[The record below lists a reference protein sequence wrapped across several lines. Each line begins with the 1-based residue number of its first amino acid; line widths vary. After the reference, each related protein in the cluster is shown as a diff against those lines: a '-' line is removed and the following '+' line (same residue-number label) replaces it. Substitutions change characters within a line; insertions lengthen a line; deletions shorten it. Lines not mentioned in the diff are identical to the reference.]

1 MARTTRKKPAN
12 KEGKEYMLQDNMT
25 KPPLEWV
32 DIQTLWNDHRDW
44 LHAYIT
50 EMYKNYFMYAQD
62 RKSQLEKDK
71 ESWRSNLKSP
81 LTNMFTSWIYNML
94 QDSDLRFVCSSTK
107 QDKRKAAQNIL
118 DIVWYCMEQADFNEA
133 LWSAI
138 FDQCLLGWGIFK
150 TSYMYYE
157 DEFEYINLNG
167 QKVKWKSVED
177 YTTVRYVSPYNLFTL
192 ASTNRGNNRMMFERR
207 LIPSKYVRREY
218 SKFNLEPK
226 LQEIEKDGVR
236 LDEKDYEAIKINMP
250 FFNTAEGRDITKDD
264 TYNTKD
270 KMFEVI
276 EWHTEKTISIWI
288 NGIYHWTFEQL
299 WPGLWMKYHFLS
311 FKKNP
316 GTWKWIWVGY
326 IVKPIQEAYDEIL
339 NLRLDNV
346 KLAMNKMFFME
357 ASSSLFGQTPVMK
370 IKPGAIYKVRDI
382 DALKEIEVSEVKTS
396 AYTELDTMFQMVQGL
411 TGVGASV
418 IWMQQKV
425 ERTATW
431 AEMIKN
437 AADAQTKQPTRS
449 IVEEMG
455 KLAKEIATLCLTY
468 MSKDTIRKICWED
481 EEFSQLSL
489 EDLVNGFDFEFEMTS
504 NGTLTKSIQNEQLM
518 QLLDKQDKT
527 IDINWRQVLDVREIV
542 GKLVETMNIG
552 IDWILSEEEA
562 EQAQKRYNE
571 VQAQQQQELQ
581 AAQWQAQ
588 WAAADVQQAMGGEG
602 SSVAWQPGAGTPVE
616 MMPNPEGINAPQA

>member
-1 MARTTRKKPAN
+1 MVEKKIKKPAN
-12 KEGKEYMLQDNMT
+12 KEGKEYTLQDNLT
-25 KPPLEWV
+25 KPPLQRE
-32 DIQTLWNDHRDW
+32 DIQTLWNDHKDW

-62 RKSQLEKDK
+62 RKAQLEKDK
-71 ESWRSNLKSP
+71 ETWRSNLKSP

-94 QDSDLRFVCSSTK
+94 QDSDLRFVCTNPK
-107 QDKRKAAQNIL
+107 WDKKREAQDIL
-118 DIVWYCMEQADFNEA
+118 EIVGYCMEQSDFNEA

-138 FDQCLLGWGIFK
+138 FDQCLLWRWIFK

-157 DEFEYINLNG
+157 DEFEYMTTD
-167 QKVKWKSVED
+167 WKKQTSKTTDD
-177 YTTVRYVSPYNLFTL
+177 YVTVRYVSPYNLFTM
-192 ASTNRGNNRMMFERR
+192 SSSNKTNNRMMFERR

-218 SKFNLEPK
+218 GKFGIEPK
-226 LQEIEKDGVR
+226 LQEIEKNWTR
-236 LDEKDYEAIKINMP
+236 LDNMDYEAIKINMP
-250 FFNTAEGRDITKDD
+250 FYNTAEGRDITHDD

-276 EWHTEKTISIWI
+276 EGHTEKTVSIWI
-288 NGIYHWTFEQL
+288 NWIYHGTFEQL
-299 WPGLWMKYHFLS
+299 WPKLWMKYHFLS

-316 GTWKWIWVGY
+316 WTWKGIGVGY

-370 IKPGAIYKVRDI
+370 IRPWAIYKVRDL

-396 AYTELDTMFQMVQGL
+396 AYTELDTMFQMVQWL
-411 TGVGASV
+411 TWVWASV

-425 ERTATW
+425 ERTATG

-455 KLAKEIATLCLTY
+455 KLAKEIAVLALTY
-468 MSKDTIRKICWED
+468 MSKDTIKKICGDD
-481 EEFSQLSL
+481 EKFSQLSL
-489 EDLVNGFDFEFEMTS
+489 DDLVNWFGFDFDMTS

-527 IDINWRQVLDVREIV
+527 LDINGTQVLNIREIV
-542 GKLVETMNIG
+542 GKLVETMWL
-552 IDWILSEEEA
+552 WIEWVLNEEEA
-562 EQAQKRYNE
+562 QKAQDSY
-571 VQAQQQQELQ
+571 QQHAAQLQQELAARGQQQWGEEQ
-581 AAQWQAQ
+581 AP
-588 WAAADVQQAMGGEG
+588 
-602 SSVAWQPGAGTPVE
+602 SVAGMAWAWTPVE
-616 MMPNPEGINAPQA
+616 LMPNPNWETTPQQ

>member
-1 MARTTRKKPAN
+1 MAEKKFKKPAN
-12 KEGKEYMLQDNMT
+12 KEGKEYMLQDNLV
-25 KPPLEWV
+25 KPPLEWE

-50 EMYKNYFMYAQD
+50 EMYKNYFMYSQD
-62 RKSQLEKDK
+62 RKAQLERDK
-71 ESWRSNLKSP
+71 ETWRSNLKSP

-94 QDSDLRFVCSSTK
+94 QDSDLRFVCSNPKGDKK
-107 QDKRKAAQNIL
+107 QAALDIL
-118 DIVWYCMEQADFNEA
+118 EIVWYCMEKADFNDA

-157 DEFEYINLNG
+157 DEFEYMTLD
-167 QKVKWKSVED
+167 WKKETSKLIDD
-177 YTTVRYVSPYNLFTL
+177 YVTVRYVSPYNLFTM
-192 ASTNRGNNRMMFERR
+192 SSSNKTNNRMMFERR
-207 LIPSKYVRREY
+207 LIPAKYVRREY
-218 SKFNLEPK
+218 GKFQLEPNLK
-226 LQEIEKDGVR
+226 EIEEKGTR
-236 LDEKDYEAIKINMP
+236 LDNMDYEAIKTNMP
-250 FFNTAEGRDITKDD
+250 FFNTAEWRDITHDD

-270 KMFEVI
+270 KMFEVV

-288 NGIYHWTFEQL
+288 NGIYHGTYEQL
-299 WPGLWMKYHFLS
+299 WPKLWMKYHFLS

-316 GTWKWIWVGY
+316 WTWKGIGVGY

-370 IKPGAIYKVRDI
+370 IKPWAIYKVRDL

-396 AYTELDTMFQMVQGL
+396 AYTELDTMFQMVQWL

-425 ERTATW
+425 ERTATG

-455 KLAKEIATLCLTY
+455 KLAKEIAVLALTY
-468 MSKDTIRKICWED
+468 MSKDTIKKICWD
-481 EEFSQLSL
+481 NEEFSQLSL
-489 EDLVNGFDFEFEMTS
+489 DDLVNGFDFDFDMTS

-518 QLLDKQDKT
+518 QLLDKQDRT
-527 IDINWRQVLDVREIV
+527 LDINGRQVLDVRTIV
-542 GKLVETMNIG
+542 GKLVETMNLW
-552 IDWILSEEEA
+552 IDGILSDEEA
-562 EQAQKRYNE
+562 DKAQQRFAE

-581 AAQWQAQ
+581 ARAQEQGWGQSQ
-588 WAAADVQQAMGGEG
+588 
-602 SSVAWQPGAGTPVE
+602 SVAWMPWAGTPVE
-616 MMPNPEGINAPQA
+616 LMPNPNWETTPQQ

>member
-1 MARTTRKKPAN
+1 MAEKKFKKPAN
-12 KEGKEYMLQDNMT
+12 KEGKEYTLQDNLT
-25 KPPLEWV
+25 KPPLQRE
-32 DIQTLWNDHRDW
+32 DIQTLWNDHKDW

-62 RKSQLEKDK
+62 RKAQLEKDK
-71 ESWRSNLKSP
+71 ETWRSNLKSP

-94 QDSDLRFVCSSTK
+94 QDSDLRFVCTNPK
-107 QDKRKAAQNIL
+107 WDKKREAQDIL
-118 DIVWYCMEQADFNEA
+118 EIVWYCMEQSDFNEA
-133 LWSAI
+133 LRSAI

-150 TSYMYYE
+150 TAYLYYE
-157 DEFEYINLNG
+157 DEYEYMTTD
-167 QKVKWKSVED
+167 WKKQTSQTVDD
-177 YTTVRYVSPYNLFTL
+177 YVTVRYVSPYNLFTMSSSNKL
-192 ASTNRGNNRMMFERR
+192 NNRMMFERR

-218 SKFNLEPK
+218 GKFGIEPK
-226 LQEIEKDGVR
+226 LQEIEKNWTR
-236 LDEKDYEAIKINMP
+236 LDNMDYEAIKINMP
-250 FFNTAEGRDITKDD
+250 FYNTAEGRDITHDD

-276 EWHTEKTISIWI
+276 EGHTEKTVSIWI
-288 NGIYHWTFEQL
+288 NWIYHGTFEQL
-299 WPGLWMKYHFLS
+299 WPKLWMKYHFLS

-316 GTWKWIWVGY
+316 WTWKGIGVGY

-370 IKPGAIYKVRDI
+370 IRPWAIYKVRDL

-396 AYTELDTMFQMVQGL
+396 AYTELDTMFQMVQWL
-411 TGVGASV
+411 TWVWASV

-425 ERTATW
+425 ERTATG

-455 KLAKEIATLCLTY
+455 KLAKEIAVLALTY
-468 MSKDTIRKICWED
+468 MSKDTIKKICGDD
-481 EEFSQLSL
+481 EKFSSLSL
-489 EDLVNGFDFEFEMTS
+489 EDLVDGFGFDFDMTS

-527 IDINWRQVLDVREIV
+527 LDINGTQVLNIREIV
-542 GKLVETMNIG
+542 GKLVETMWL
-552 IDWILSEEEA
+552 WIEWVLNEEEA
-562 EQAQKRYNE
+562 QKAQDSY
-571 VQAQQQQELQ
+571 QQHAAQLQQEL
-581 AAQWQAQ
+581 AARAQ
-588 WAAADVQQAMGGEG
+588 SQGGWEEAP
-602 SSVAWQPGAGTPVE
+602 SVAGMAWAGTPVE
-616 MMPNPEGINAPQA
+616 MMPNPNWETTPQQ

>member
-1 MARTTRKKPAN
+1 MAEKTFKKPAN
-12 KEGKEYMLQDNMT
+12 KEGKEYTLQDNLT
-25 KPPLEWV
+25 KPPLEWE
-32 DIQTLWNDHRDW
+32 DIQTLWNDHKDG
-44 LHAYIT
+44 LHSYIT

-62 RKSQLEKDK
+62 RKAQLEKDK
-71 ESWRSNLKSP
+71 ETWRSNLKSP

-94 QDSDLRFVCSSTK
+94 QDSDLRFVCTNPDGTK
-107 QDKRKAAQNIL
+107 KREAQDIL
-118 DIVWYCMEQADFNEA
+118 EIVGYCMEQSDFNEA

-157 DEFEYINLNG
+157 DEFEFMTTKG
-167 QKVKWKSVED
+167 EKKTSQTVDD
-177 YTTVRYVSPYNLFTL
+177 YVTVRYVSPYNLFTM
-192 ASTNRGNNRMMFERR
+192 SSSNKINNRMMFERR
-207 LIPSKYVRREY
+207 LIPSKYVRKEY
-218 SKFNLEPK
+218 GKFGLEPK
-226 LQEIEKDGVR
+226 LKEIEEKWTK
-236 LDEKDYEAIKINMP
+236 LDNMDYEAIKINMP
-250 FFNTAEGRDITKDD
+250 FFNTAEGRDITHDD

-276 EWHTEKTISIWI
+276 EGHTEKTISIWI

-299 WPGLWMKYHFLS
+299 WPKLWMKYHFLS

-316 GTWKWIWVGY
+316 WTWKWIWVGY

-370 IKPGAIYKVRDI
+370 IRPWAIYKVRDL

-396 AYTELDTMFQMVQGL
+396 AYTELDTMFQMVQWL
-411 TGVGASV
+411 TWVWAAV
-418 IWMQQKV
+418 IGMQQKV
-425 ERTATW
+425 ERTATG

-455 KLAKEIATLCLTY
+455 KLAKEIAVLALTY
-468 MSKDTIRKICWED
+468 MGKDTIKKICGED
-481 EEFSQLSL
+481 EKFSSL
-489 EDLVNGFDFEFEMTS
+489 TLDDLVNGFGFDFDMTS

-518 QLLDKQDKT
+518 QLLDKQDRT
-527 IDINWRQVLDVREIV
+527 LDINGTQVLNIREIV
-542 GKLVETMNIG
+542 SKLVETMGLWIEG
-552 IDWILSEEEA
+552 ILSEEEA
-562 EQAQKRYNE
+562 QRAQDSYQQH
-571 VQAQQQQELQ
+571 QAQQQQELQ
-581 AAQWQAQ
+581 ANQQQGWGG
-588 WAAADVQQAMGGEG
+588 ADMA
-602 SSVAWQPGAGTPVE
+602 SVAGMAWAGTPVE
-616 MMPNPEGINAPQA
+616 MMPNPNWETTPQQ

>member
-1 MARTTRKKPAN
+1 MAEKNFKKPAN
-12 KEGKEYMLQDNMT
+12 KEGKEYMLQDSLT
-25 KPPLEWV
+25 KPPLEWE
-32 DIQTLWNDHRDW
+32 DIETLWRDHRDW
-44 LHAYIT
+44 MHAYIT

-62 RKSQLEKDK
+62 RKAQLEKDK
-71 ESWRSNLKSP
+71 ETWRSNLKSP

-94 QDSDLRFVCSSTK
+94 QDSDLRFVCTNTK
-107 QDKRKAAQNIL
+107 GDKKQETQDIL
-118 DIVWYCMEQADFNEA
+118 AIVWYCMEQTDFNEA

-150 TSYMYYE
+150 TSYVYYE
-157 DEFEYINLNG
+157 DEYEFTTPDW
-167 QKVKWKSVED
+167 QKKTAQSIDD
-177 YTTVRYVSPYNLFTL
+177 YVTVRYVSPYNLFTL
-192 ASTNRGNNRMMFERR
+192 ASTNRLNNRMMFERR

-218 SKFNLEPK
+218 GKFGLEPK
-226 LQEIEKDGVR
+226 LQEIEKNGSR

-250 FFNTAEGRDITKDD
+250 FYNTAEGRDITADD

-288 NGIYHWTFEQL
+288 NGIYHGTFEQL
-299 WPGLWMKYHFLS
+299 WPKLWMKSHLLS

-316 GTWKWIWVGY
+316 WTWKWIWVGY
-326 IVKPIQEAYDEIL
+326 IVRPIQEAYDEIL

-370 IKPGAIYKVRDI
+370 IKPWAIYKVRDI
-382 DALKEIEVSEVKTS
+382 DSLKEIEVSEVKTS
-396 AYTELDTMFQMVQGL
+396 AYTELDTMFQMVQWL
-411 TGVGASV
+411 TGVGAAV

-425 ERTATW
+425 ERTATG

-455 KLAKEIATLCLTY
+455 KLAREVAVLALTY
-468 MSKDTIRKICWED
+468 MSKDTIKKICGDNEK
-481 EEFSQLSL
+481 FSSLSL
-489 EDLVNGFDFEFEMTS
+489 DDLVNWFDFDFDMTS

-518 QLLDKQDKT
+518 QLLDKQDRT
-527 IDINWRQVLDVREIV
+527 LDVNGQQVLNVREIV
-542 GKLVETMNIG
+542 NKLVDGMG
-552 IDWILSEEEA
+552 LWIEGTLSEEEG
-562 EQAQKRYNE
+562 QRAQETFQKWA
-571 VQAQQQQELQ
+571 AQQQQELQ
-581 AAQWQAQ
+581 AAAQQAQ
-588 WAAADVQQAMGGEG
+588 PQEWGDTGT
-602 SSVAWQPGAGTPVE
+602 VAWMAGAGAPVE
-616 MMPNPEGINAPQA
+616 MMPNPNGETTPQQ

>member
-1 MARTTRKKPAN
+1 MAERKFKKPAN
-12 KEGKEYMLQDNMT
+12 KEGKEYTLQDNLT
-25 KPPLEWV
+25 KPPLEWE
-32 DIQTLWNDHRDW
+32 DIQTLWNDHKDG

-62 RKSQLEKDK
+62 RKAQLEKDK
-71 ESWRSNLKSP
+71 ETWRSNLKSP

-94 QDSDLRFVCSSTK
+94 QDSDLRFVCTNPDGTK
-107 QDKRKAAQNIL
+107 KREAQDIL
-118 DIVWYCMEQADFNEA
+118 EIVGYCMEQSDFNEA

-157 DEFEYINLNG
+157 DEFEYMTTKG
-167 QKVKWKSVED
+167 EKKVSQTVDD
-177 YTTVRYVSPYNLFTL
+177 YVTVRYVSPYNLFTM
-192 ASTNRGNNRMMFERR
+192 SSSNKTNNRMMFERR
-207 LIPSKYVRREY
+207 LIPSKYVRKEY
-218 SKFNLEPK
+218 WKFQLEPK
-226 LQEIEKDGVR
+226 LEEIEKNGTR
-236 LDEKDYEAIKINMP
+236 LDNMDYEAIKINMP
-250 FFNTAEGRDITKDD
+250 FFNTAEGRDITHDD

-276 EWHTEKTISIWI
+276 EGHTEKTISIWI
-288 NGIYHWTFEQL
+288 NGIYHGTFEQL
-299 WPGLWMKYHFLS
+299 WPKLWMKYHFLS

-316 GTWKWIWVGY
+316 WTWKGIGVGY

-370 IKPGAIYKVRDI
+370 IRPWAIYKVRDL
-382 DALKEIEVSEVKTS
+382 DALREIEVSEVKTS
-396 AYTELDTMFQMVQGL
+396 AYTELDTMFQMVQWL
-411 TGVGASV
+411 TGVWAAV
-418 IWMQQKV
+418 IGMQQKV

-455 KLAKEIATLCLTY
+455 KLAKEIAVLALTY
-468 MSKDTIRKICWED
+468 MGKDTIKKICGDD
-481 EEFSQLSL
+481 EKFSSL
-489 EDLVNGFDFEFEMTS
+489 TLDDLVNGFGFDFDMTS

-518 QLLDKQDKT
+518 QLLDKQDRT
-527 IDINWRQVLDVREIV
+527 LDINGTQVLNIREIV
-542 GKLVETMNIG
+542 GKLVETMGLWIE
-552 IDWILSEEEA
+552 WILSEEEA
-562 EQAQKRYNE
+562 QKAQDSYQEHNAKL
-571 VQAQQQQELQ
+571 QQELQ
-581 AAQWQAQ
+581 ANQEQGWGG
-588 WAAADVQQAMGGEG
+588 ADMA
-602 SSVAWQPGAGTPVE
+602 SVAGMAWAWTPVE
-616 MMPNPEGINAPQA
+616 LMPNPNGETSPQQ

>member
-1 MARTTRKKPAN
+1 MVEKKFKKPAN
-12 KEGKEYMLQDNMT
+12 KEGKEYTLQDNLT
-25 KPPLEWV
+25 KPPLQRE
-32 DIQTLWNDHRDW
+32 DIQTLWNDHKDW

-62 RKSQLEKDK
+62 RKAQLEKDK
-71 ESWRSNLKSP
+71 ETWRSNLKSP

-94 QDSDLRFVCSSTK
+94 QDSDLRFVCTNPK
-107 QDKRKAAQNIL
+107 WDKKREAQDIL
-118 DIVWYCMEQADFNEA
+118 EIVGYCMEQSDFNEA

-138 FDQCLLGWGIFK
+138 FDQCLLWRWIFK

-157 DEFEYINLNG
+157 DEFEYMTTD
-167 QKVKWKSVED
+167 WKKQISKTTDD
-177 YTTVRYVSPYNLFTL
+177 YVTARYVSPYNLFTM
-192 ASTNRGNNRMMFERR
+192 SSSNKTNNRMMFERR

-218 SKFNLEPK
+218 GKFGIEPK
-226 LQEIEKDGVR
+226 LQEIEKNWTR
-236 LDEKDYEAIKINMP
+236 LDNMDYEAIKINMP
-250 FFNTAEGRDITKDD
+250 FYNTAEGRDITHDD

-276 EWHTEKTISIWI
+276 EGHTEKTVSIWI
-288 NGIYHWTFEQL
+288 NWIYHGTFEQL
-299 WPGLWMKYHFLS
+299 WPKLWMKYHFLS

-316 GTWKWIWVGY
+316 WTWKGIGVGY

-370 IKPGAIYKVRDI
+370 IRPWAIYKVRDL

-396 AYTELDTMFQMVQGL
+396 AYTELDTMFQMVQWL
-411 TGVGASV
+411 TWVWASV

-425 ERTATW
+425 ERTATG

-455 KLAKEIATLCLTY
+455 KLAKEIAVLALTY
-468 MSKDTIRKICWED
+468 MSKDTIKKICGED
-481 EEFSQLSL
+481 EKFSQLSL
-489 EDLVNGFDFEFEMTS
+489 DDLVNWFGFDFDMTS

-527 IDINWRQVLDVREIV
+527 LDINGTQVLNIREIV
-542 GKLVETMNIG
+542 GKLVETMWL
-552 IDWILSEEEA
+552 WIEWVLNEEEA
-562 EQAQKRYNE
+562 QKAQDSY
-571 VQAQQQQELQ
+571 QQHAAQLQQEL
-581 AAQWQAQ
+581 AARSQQQW
-588 WAAADVQQAMGGEG
+588 WGEQTP
-602 SSVAWQPGAGTPVE
+602 SVAGMAWAWTPVE
-616 MMPNPEGINAPQA
+616 LMPNPNWETTPQQ

>member
-1 MARTTRKKPAN
+1 MAEKKIKKPAN
-12 KEGKEYMLQDNMT
+12 KEGKEYMLQDSLV
-25 KPPLEWV
+25 KPPLEWE

-50 EMYKNYFMYAQD
+50 EMYKNYFMYSQD
-62 RKSQLEKDK
+62 RKAQLEKDK
-71 ESWRSNLKSP
+71 ETWRSNLKSP

-94 QDSDLRFVCSSTK
+94 QDSDLRFVCSNPRGDKK
-107 QDKRKAAQNIL
+107 QAALDIL
-118 DIVWYCMEQADFNEA
+118 EIVWYCMEKADFNDA

-157 DEFEYINLNG
+157 DEFEYMTLDWRKETS
-167 QKVKWKSVED
+167 KVIDD
-177 YTTVRYVSPYNLFTL
+177 YVTVRYVSPYNLFTM
-192 ASTNRGNNRMMFERR
+192 SSSNKTNNRMMFERR
-207 LIPSKYVRREY
+207 LIPAKYVRREY
-218 SKFNLEPK
+218 WKFQLEPK
-226 LQEIEKDGVR
+226 LEEIEKNGTR
-236 LDEKDYEAIKINMP
+236 LDNMDYEAIKTNMP
-250 FFNTAEGRDITKDD
+250 FFNTAEGRDITHDD

-288 NGIYHWTFEQL
+288 NGIYHGTYEQL
-299 WPGLWMKYHFLS
+299 WPKLWMKYHFLS

-316 GTWKWIWVGY
+316 WTWKGIGVGY

-370 IKPGAIYKVRDI
+370 IRPWAIYKVRDL

-396 AYTELDTMFQMVQGL
+396 AYTELDTMFQMVQWL

-425 ERTATW
+425 ERTATG

-455 KLAKEIATLCLTY
+455 KLAKEIAVLALTY
-468 MSKDTIRKICWED
+468 MSKDTIKKICWDNEQ
-481 EEFSQLSL
+481 FSQLSL
-489 EDLVNGFDFEFEMTS
+489 DDLVNGFDFDFDMTS

-518 QLLDKQDKT
+518 QLLDKQDRT
-527 IDINWRQVLDVREIV
+527 LDINGRQVLDVRTIV
-542 GKLVETMNIG
+542 GKLVETMNLW
-552 IDWILSEEEA
+552 IDGILSDEEA
-562 EQAQKRYNE
+562 DKAQQRFAE

-581 AAQWQAQ
+581 ARAQEQGWGQAQ
-588 WAAADVQQAMGGEG
+588 
-602 SSVAWQPGAGTPVE
+602 SVAWMAWAWTPVE
-616 MMPNPEGINAPQA
+616 LMPNPNGETSPQQ

>member
-1 MARTTRKKPAN
+1 MAEKKFKKPAN
-12 KEGKEYMLQDNMT
+12 KEWKEYTLQDSLI
-25 KPPLEWV
+25 KPPLERV
-32 DIQTLWNDHRDW
+32 DVQSLWNSHRDW
-44 LHAYIT
+44 LHSYVT
-50 EMYKNYFMYAQD
+50 EMYKNYFMYSQD
-62 RKSQLEKDK
+62 RKAQLEKDK

-94 QDSDLRFVCSSTK
+94 QDSDLRFVCTNTK
-107 QDKRKAAQNIL
+107 WDKKTEARNIL
-118 DIVWYCMEQADFNEA
+118 DIVWYCMEKSDFNDA

-138 FDQCLLGWGIFK
+138 FDQCLLWRGIFK

-157 DEFEYINLNG
+157 DEFEYT
-167 QKVKWKSVED
+167 SVEWKKLTSKSIDD
-177 YTTVRYVSPYNLFTL
+177 YVTVRYVSPYNLFTMSSSNSL
-192 ASTNRGNNRMMFERR
+192 NNRMIFERR

-218 SKFNLEPK
+218 WKYNLEPK
-226 LQEIEKDGVR
+226 LQEIEKNWTR
-236 LDEKDYEAIKINMP
+236 LDTMDYEAIKTNMP
-250 FFNTAEGRDITKDD
+250 FYNTADWRDITTDD

-276 EWHTEKTISIWI
+276 EWHTEKTVSIWI
-288 NGIYHWTFEQL
+288 NWIFHWTFEQL
-299 WPGLWMKYHFLS
+299 WPKLWMKYHFLS

-316 GTWKWIWVGY
+316 WTRKWIWVWY

-382 DALKEIEVSEVKTS
+382 DALKEIEVSEVKSS
-396 AYTELDTMFQMVQGL
+396 AYTELDTMFQMVQWL
-411 TGVGASV
+411 TWVWASV

-455 KLAKEIATLCLTY
+455 KLAKEVAVLALTY
-468 MSKDTIRKICWED
+468 MSKETIKKICWDD
-481 EEFSQLSL
+481 EKFSSLSL
-489 EDLVNGFDFEFEMTS
+489 DDLVNWFDFDFDMTS
-504 NGTLTKSIQNEQLM
+504 NWTLTKSIQNEQLM

-527 IDINWRQVLDVREIV
+527 LDINWVQVLNIREIV
-542 GKLVETMNIG
+542 NKLVDTMWL
-552 IDWILSEEEA
+552 WIEWTLSEDEW
-562 EQAQKRYNE
+562 QKAQDSY
-571 VQAQQQQELQ
+571 QQHMAQQQKELQ
-581 AAQWQAQ
+581 KI
-588 WAAADVQQAMGGEG
+588 QQPEQ
-602 SSVAWQPGAGTPVE
+602 SSVAWMPWAWTPVE
-616 MMPNPEGINAPQA
+616 MMPNPNGETTPQQ

>member
-1 MARTTRKKPAN
+1 MAEKKFKKPAN
-12 KEGKEYMLQDNMT
+12 KEGKEYILQDNLT
-25 KPPLEWV
+25 KPPLEWE
-32 DIQTLWNDHRDW
+32 DIETLWRDHKDW
-44 LHAYIT
+44 MHNYIT
-50 EMYKNYFMYAQD
+50 EMYKNYFMYSQD
-62 RKSQLEKDK
+62 RKAQLEKDK

-94 QDSDLRFVCSSTK
+94 QDSDLRFVCTDTK
-107 QDKRKAAQNIL
+107 GNKKQETQDIL
-118 DIVWYCMEQADFNEA
+118 AIVWYCMEQSDFNEA

-157 DEFEYINLNG
+157 DEYEYTTPDW
-167 QKVKWKSVED
+167 QKKSAQSIDD
-177 YTTVRYVSPYNLFTL
+177 YVTVRYVSPYNLFTL
-192 ASTNRGNNRMMFERR
+192 ASTNKGNNRMMFERR

-218 SKFNLEPK
+218 WKFWLEPK
-226 LQEIEKDGVR
+226 LQEIEKNWTR

-250 FFNTAEGRDITKDD
+250 FYNTAEGRDITADD

-288 NGIYHWTFEQL
+288 NGIYHGTFEQL
-299 WPGLWMKYHFLS
+299 WPKLWMKYHFLS

-316 GTWKWIWVGY
+316 WTWKGIGVGY

-370 IKPGAIYKVRDI
+370 IKPWAIYKVRDI
-382 DALKEIEVSEVKTS
+382 DSLKEIEVSEVKTS
-396 AYTELDTMFQMVQGL
+396 AYTELDTMFQMVQWL
-411 TGVGASV
+411 TGVWAAV

-425 ERTATW
+425 ERTATG

-455 KLAKEIATLCLTY
+455 KLAREVAVLALTY
-468 MSKDTIRKICWED
+468 MWKDTIKKICGDNEK
-481 EEFSQLSL
+481 FSQLSL
-489 EDLVNGFDFEFEMTS
+489 DDLVNWFDFDFDMTS

-518 QLLDKQDKT
+518 QLLDKQDRT
-527 IDINWRQVLDVREIV
+527 LDINGMQVLNVREIV
-542 GKLVETMNIG
+542 NKIVDGMWLWIEWTLSVEEG
-552 IDWILSEEEA
+552 EK
-562 EQAQKRYNE
+562 AQDSYQQHLAK
-571 VQAQQQQELQ
+571 QQQELQ
-581 AAQWQAQ
+581 ANQQQW
-588 WAAADVQQAMGGEG
+588 WGGADTA
-602 SSVAWQPGAGTPVE
+602 SVAWMAGAGTPVE
-616 MMPNPEGINAPQA
+616 LMPNPNGETTPQQ

>member
-1 MARTTRKKPAN
+1 MAERKFKKPAN
-12 KEGKEYMLQDNMT
+12 KEGKEYMLQDSLV
-25 KPPLEWV
+25 KPPLEWE

-50 EMYKNYFMYAQD
+50 EMYKNYFMYSQD
-62 RKSQLEKDK
+62 RKAQLEKDK
-71 ESWRSNLKSP
+71 ETRRSNLKSP

-94 QDSDLRFVCSSTK
+94 QDSDLRFVCSNPKGDKK
-107 QDKRKAAQNIL
+107 QAALDIL
-118 DIVWYCMEQADFNEA
+118 EIVWYCMEKADFNDA

-157 DEFEYINLNG
+157 DEFEYMTLDWRKETS
-167 QKVKWKSVED
+167 KVIDD
-177 YTTVRYVSPYNLFTL
+177 YVTVRYVSPYNLFTM
-192 ASTNRGNNRMMFERR
+192 SSSNKTNNRMMFERR
-207 LIPSKYVRREY
+207 LIPAKYVRREY
-218 SKFNLEPK
+218 GKFQLEPK
-226 LQEIEKDGVR
+226 LKEIEDKGTR
-236 LDEKDYEAIKINMP
+236 LDNMDYEAIKTNMP
-250 FFNTAEGRDITKDD
+250 FFNTAEGRDITHDD

-288 NGIYHWTFEQL
+288 NGVYHGTYEQL
-299 WPGLWMKYHFLS
+299 WPKLWMKYHFLS

-316 GTWKWIWVGY
+316 WTWKGIGVGY

-370 IKPGAIYKVRDI
+370 IRPWAIYKVRDL

-396 AYTELDTMFQMVQGL
+396 AYTELDTMFQMVQWL

-425 ERTATW
+425 ERTATG

-455 KLAKEIATLCLTY
+455 KLAKEIAVLALTY
-468 MSKDTIRKICWED
+468 MSKDTIKKICWEN
-481 EEFSQLSL
+481 EEFSKLSL
-489 EDLVNGFDFEFEMTS
+489 DDLVNGFDFDFDMTS

-518 QLLDKQDKT
+518 QLLDKQDRT
-527 IDINWRQVLDVREIV
+527 LDINGRQVLDIRTIV
-542 GKLVETMNIG
+542 GKLVETMNLW
-552 IDWILSEEEA
+552 IDGILSDEEA
-562 EQAQKRYNE
+562 DKAQQRFAE

-581 AAQWQAQ
+581 ARAQEQGWEQAQ
-588 WAAADVQQAMGGEG
+588 
-602 SSVAWQPGAGTPVE
+602 SVAWMAWAWTPVE
-616 MMPNPEGINAPQA
+616 LMPNPNGETSPQQ

>member
-1 MARTTRKKPAN
+1 
-12 KEGKEYMLQDNMT
+12 MLQDSLV
-25 KPPLEWV
+25 KPPLEWE

-50 EMYKNYFMYAQD
+50 EMYKNYFMYSQD
-62 RKSQLEKDK
+62 RKAQLEKDK
-71 ESWRSNLKSP
+71 ETWRSNLKSP

-94 QDSDLRFVCSSTK
+94 QDSDLRFVCSNSKGDKK
-107 QDKRKAAQNIL
+107 QAALDIL
-118 DIVWYCMEQADFNEA
+118 EIVWYCMEKADFNDA

-157 DEFEYINLNG
+157 DEFEYMTLDWRKEAS
-167 QKVKWKSVED
+167 KVIDD
-177 YTTVRYVSPYNLFTL
+177 YVTVRYVSPYNLFTM
-192 ASTNRGNNRMMFERR
+192 SSSNKTNNRMMFERR
-207 LIPSKYVRREY
+207 LIPAKYVRREY
-218 SKFNLEPK
+218 GKFQLEPK
-226 LQEIEKDGVR
+226 IKEIEDKGTR
-236 LDEKDYEAIKINMP
+236 LDNMDYEAIKTNMP
-250 FFNTAEGRDITKDD
+250 FFNTAEGRDITHDD

-270 KMFEVI
+270 KVFEVI

-288 NGIYHWTFEQL
+288 NGVYHGTYEQL
-299 WPGLWMKYHFLS
+299 WPKLWMKYHFLS

-316 GTWKWIWVGY
+316 WTWKGIGVGY
-326 IVKPIQEAYDEIL
+326 IVKPIQETYDEIL

-357 ASSSLFGQTPVMK
+357 ASTSLFGQTPVMK
-370 IKPGAIYKVRDI
+370 IRPWAIYKVRDL

-396 AYTELDTMFQMVQGL
+396 AYTELDAMFQMVQWL

-425 ERTATW
+425 ERTATG

-455 KLAKEIATLCLTY
+455 KLAKEIAVLALTY
-468 MSKDTIRKICWED
+468 MSKDTIKKICWD
-481 EEFSQLSL
+481 NEEFSKLSL
-489 EDLVNGFDFEFEMTS
+489 DDLVNGFDFDFDMTS

-518 QLLDKQDKT
+518 QLLDKQDRT
-527 IDINWRQVLDVREIV
+527 LDINGRQVLDVRTIV
-542 GKLVETMNIG
+542 GKLVETMNLW
-552 IDWILSEEEA
+552 IDGILSDEEA
-562 EQAQKRYNE
+562 DQAQQRFIE
-571 VQAQQQQELQ
+571 VQSQQQQELQ
-581 AAQWQAQ
+581 ARSQEQGWEQTQ
-588 WAAADVQQAMGGEG
+588 
-602 SSVAWQPGAGTPVE
+602 SVAWMAWAWTPVE
-616 MMPNPEGINAPQA
+616 LMPNPNGETSPQQ

>member
-1 MARTTRKKPAN
+1 MAKTTRKKPAN

-44 LHAYIT
+44 LHSYVT
-50 EMYKNYFMYAQD
+50 EMYKNYFMYSQD

-81 LTNMFTSWIYNML
+81 LTNMFVSWIYNML
-94 QDSDLRFVCSSTK
+94 QDSDLRFVCAANRE
-107 QDKRKAAQNIL
+107 DKREAAKNIL
-118 DIVWYCMEQADFNEA
+118 DIVWYCMEKADFNEA

-138 FDQCLLGWGIFK
+138 FDQCLLGWWIFK

-157 DEFEYINLNG
+157 DEFEYINLEWK
-167 QKVKWKSVED
+167 KVKWTSVDD
-177 YTTVRYVSPYNLFTL
+177 YVTVRYVSPYNLFTL
-192 ASTNRGNNRMMFERR
+192 ASTNKQNNRMMFERR

-218 SKFNLEPK
+218 GKFQLEPK
-226 LQEIEKDGVR
+226 LQEIEKNGTK

-250 FFNTAEGRDITKDD
+250 FFNNADGRDITKDD

-288 NGIYHWTFEQL
+288 NGIYHGTFEQL
-299 WPGLWMKYHFLS
+299 WPKLWMKYHFLS

-316 GTWKWIWVGY
+316 GTWKGIWVGY
-326 IVKPIQEAYDEIL
+326 IVRPIQEAYDEIL

-382 DALKEIEVSEVKTS
+382 DALKEIQVSEVKTS

-411 TGVGASV
+411 TGVWASV

-425 ERTATW
+425 ERTATG

-455 KLAKEIATLCLTY
+455 KLAKEIAVLALTY
-468 MSKDTIRKICWED
+468 MSKETIKKICWEK
-481 EEFSQLSL
+481 EQFSSLSL
-489 EDLVNGFDFEFEMTS
+489 EDLVNWFDFDFEMTS

-527 IDINWRQVLDVREIV
+527 LDINGRQVLDVRTIV
-542 GKLVETMNIG
+542 GKLVETMNLG

-562 EQAQKRYNE
+562 EQAQKKFNE

-581 AAQWQAQ
+581 AAQQPQGWEQA
-588 WAAADVQQAMGGEG
+588 A
-602 SSVAWQPGAGTPVE
+602 STVAWMPGAGTPVE
-616 MMPNPEGINAPQA
+616 LMPNPEGVNEPQM

>member
-1 MARTTRKKPAN
+1 MAEQKFKKPAN

-25 KPPLEWV
+25 KPPLEWA
-32 DIQTLWNDHRDW
+32 DIEALWRDHKDW
-44 LHAYIT
+44 MHSYIT

-62 RKSQLEKDK
+62 RKAQLEKDK

-94 QDSDLRFVCSSTK
+94 QDSDLRFVCTDTK
-107 QDKRKAAQNIL
+107 WDKKQETQDIL
-118 DIVWYCMEQADFNEA
+118 AIVWYCMEQSDFNEA

-138 FDQCLLGWGIFK
+138 FDQCLLWRWIFK

-157 DEFEYINLNG
+157 DEYEYMTTDW
-167 QKVKWKSVED
+167 QKKTSKAVDD
-177 YTTVRYVSPYNLFTL
+177 YVTVRYVSPYNLFTL
-192 ASTNRGNNRMMFERR
+192 ASTNKGNNRMMFERR

-218 SKFNLEPK
+218 GNLGLEPK
-226 LQEIEKDGVR
+226 LQEIEKNGSR

-250 FFNTAEGRDITKDD
+250 FFNTAEGRDITADD

-276 EWHTEKTISIWI
+276 EGHTEKTISIWI

-299 WPGLWMKYHFLS
+299 WPKLWMKYHFLS

-316 GTWKWIWVGY
+316 WTWKGIGVGY

-370 IKPGAIYKVRDI
+370 IKPWAIYKVRDI
-382 DALKEIEVSEVKTS
+382 DALKEIEVSEVKSS
-396 AYTELDTMFQMVQGL
+396 AYTELDTMFQMVQWL
-411 TGVGASV
+411 TWVWAAV

-425 ERTATW
+425 ERTATG

-455 KLAKEIATLCLTY
+455 KLAKEIAVLSLTY
-468 MSKDTIRKICWED
+468 MGKETIKKICGDGEK
-481 EEFSQLSL
+481 FSSLSL
-489 EDLVNGFDFEFEMTS
+489 EDLVDGFDFDFDMTS

-518 QLLDKQDKT
+518 QLLDKQDRT
-527 IDINWRQVLDVREIV
+527 LDVNWQQVLNIREIV
-542 GKLVETMNIG
+542 NKIVEGMWL
-552 IDWILSEEEA
+552 WIEWTLSAEEG
-562 EQAQKRYNE
+562 QKAQDSY
-571 VQAQQQQELQ
+571 QQHLAQQQQELQ
-581 AAQWQAQ
+581 ANQQQGW
-588 WAAADVQQAMGGEG
+588 WGADT
-602 SSVAWQPGAGTPVE
+602 SSVAWMAWAWTPVE
-616 MMPNPEGINAPQA
+616 LMPNPNWETTPQQ